1 LNFETLSA
9 IDLKRSS
16 VVPSGERM
24 ISCFMS
30 IFSPCDCW
38 YFTAE
43 YASFKMA

>member
-1 LNFETLSA
+1 
-9 IDLKRSS
+9 
-16 VVPSGERM
+16 M